1 MPEEKNKNEKTI
13 EARASELGLKCLKE
27 APKEIDKKYS
37 KLIPESIASQH
48 NIFAFGRDGNLIQ
61 VAMVDPQDLEA
72 RNILSFLAERNK
84 LSFDIYLVD
93 DSVMQQMLGR
103 HQSAEKAVEDVM
115 QSFEEASRERDE
127 DVRKNLKSGENL
139 IIQDAPVS
147 KLVQVIINH
156 AIEGGSSDIHIEP
169 IGEEYRVRFRVD
181 GMLHSSLILPK
192 SVGMATISHIK
203 ILSNLKIDETRKPQ
217 DGRFKARKGKIIN
230 FDDVD
235 FRISTLPVINGEK
248 VAMRIL
254 TKDDTVFDLKKL
266 GLLGKNNE
274 VLSRKIKETSGII
287 LITGPTGSG
296 KSTTLYSFLKII
308 NEEVRNIV
316 TLEDPVEYS
325 LDGINQSQINPDIG
339 YGFADGLRSILRQDP
354 NVIMIGEIRDSETAE
369 LAIHAALTGH
379 LVFSTLHTNNAIS
392 AIPRLMDMGVEPFLL
407 SSSLNAVAAQRLVR
421 KLCDNCKEEFKMPRG
436 EFDKIVKTLSNIKP
450 EDAKE
455 YGLESLAP
463 EKMKFYKN
471 VGCKECGNSGYK
483 GRLAIY
489 ECVDVNNEIREVI
502 TEKDDVLLNR
512 VAQKQGMPNLRQ
524 DGLLKALAGL
534 TTVSEVER
542 MTGGSLTVGELDEDI
557 G

>member
-1 MPEEKNKNEKTI
+1 MLGDKNKNTI
-13 EARASELGLKCLKE
+13 EERAEELGVKYLKE
-27 APKEIDKKYS
+27 SPEKIEKKYS

-48 NIFAFGRDGNLIQ
+48 RIFSFGKDGDLIK

-84 LSFDIYLVD
+84 LSFDIYLV
-93 DSVMQQMLGR
+93 SSEVMEHMMGKY
-103 HQSAEKAVEDVM
+103 QSAERAVEDVM
-115 QSFEEASRERDE
+115 KSFEDAFKDREITK
-127 DVRKNLKSGENL
+127 VRAKGEEKI

-169 IGEEYRVRFRVD
+169 IGDEYRVRFRVD

-217 DGRFKARKGKIIN
+217 DGRFKANKGKIIN

-254 TKDDTVFDLKKL
+254 TKDDQVFDLKKL
-266 GLLGKNNE
+266 GLLGKNND
-274 VLSRKIKETSGII
+274 VLSKKIKETSGII

-308 NEEVRNIV
+308 NQEVRNIV

-325 LDGINQSQINPDIG
+325 LDGINQSQINPEIG

-354 NVIMIGEIRDSETAE
+354 NVIMIGEIRDGETAE

-392 AIPRLMDMGVEPFLL
+392 AIPRLIDMGVEPFLL
-407 SSSLNAVAAQRLVR
+407 SSSINAVAAQRLVR
-421 KLCDNCKEEFKMPRG
+421 KLCDKCKQEVKLPSG
-436 EFDKIVKTLSNIKP
+436 EFDKIIKTLSNIKL
-450 EDAKE
+450 EDVKD
-455 YGLESLAP
+455 YGIESLEP
-463 EKMKFYKN
+463 DKLKFYKN
-471 VGCKECGNSGYK
+471 VGCKDCGNLGYK

-489 ECVDVNNEIREVI
+489 ECVDINNEIREVI

-512 VAQKQGMPNLRQ
+512 VAQKQGMPNMRQ
-524 DGLLKALAGL
+524 DGLLKALVGL
-534 TTVSEVER
+534 TSVSEVER
-542 MTGGSLTVGELDEDI
+542 MTGGSLTVGELEDDL

>member
-1 MPEEKNKNEKTI
+1 MSEENKNKKDLEDK
-13 EARASELGLKCLKE
+13 AKELGVKCLSIFPGKIE
-27 APKEIDKKYS
+27 KKYS
-37 KLIPESIASQH
+37 KIIPETIAVQH
-48 NIFAFGRDGNLIQ
+48 MIFSFGMGDERAVK
-61 VAMVDPQDLEA
+61 VAMVNPQDLEA
-72 RNILSFLAERNK
+72 RNILSFLSERNK
-84 LSFDIYLVD
+84 ISFDIYLT
-93 DSVMQQMLGR
+93 SPEIMQEMISQY
-103 HQSAEKAVEDVM
+103 QTAEKAVEEVVE
-115 QSFEEASRERDE
+115 SFESASKNRESVAKKKDTFN
-127 DVRKNLKSGENL
+127 DQI

-169 IGEEYRVRFRVD
+169 IGDEFRVRFRID
-181 GMLHSSLILPK
+181 GMLHSSLVLPK

-217 DGRFKARKGKIIN
+217 DGRFTAQKGKIISY
-230 FDDVD
+230 DDVD

-266 GLLGKNNE
+266 GLLGNNHK
-274 VLSRKIKETSGII
+274 VLSSKIKETSGII

-308 NEEVRNIV
+308 NQEVRNII

-354 NVIMIGEIRDSETAE
+354 NVIMIGEIRDGETAE

-392 AIPRLMDMGVEPFLL
+392 AIPRLIDMGVEPFLL
-407 SSSLNAVAAQRLVR
+407 SSSINAVAAQRLVR
-421 KLCDNCKEEFKMPRG
+421 KLCENCKKEFKLPKAELDKVIKLLSG
-436 EFDKIVKTLSNIKP
+436 IKKEELESYGVESIDPDKI
-450 EDAKE
+450 
-455 YGLESLAP
+455 
-463 EKMKFYKN
+463 KFFEGA
-471 VGCKECGNSGYK
+471 GCDECGKSGYK

-489 ECVDVNNEIREVI
+489 ECVDINNEIREVI
-502 TEKDDVLLNR
+502 TEKDDILLNK
-512 VAQKQGMPNLRQ
+512 VAQKQGALNMRQ
-524 DGLLKALAGL
+524 DGLLKASLGL
-534 TTVSEVER
+534 TSVSEVER
-542 MTGGSLTVGELDEDI
+542 MTGGSLTVGEFEKDL

>member
-27 APKEIDKKYS
+27 APKEIDKRYS

-274 VLSRKIKETSGII
+274 VLSRKIKETSGI
-287 LITGPTGSG
+287 
-296 KSTTLYSFLKII
+296 
-308 NEEVRNIV
+308 
-316 TLEDPVEYS
+316 
-325 LDGINQSQINPDIG
+325 
-339 YGFADGLRSILRQDP
+339 
-354 NVIMIGEIRDSETAE
+354 
-369 LAIHAALTGH
+369 
-379 LVFSTLHTNNAIS
+379 
-392 AIPRLMDMGVEPFLL
+392 
-407 SSSLNAVAAQRLVR
+407 
-421 KLCDNCKEEFKMPRG
+421 
-436 EFDKIVKTLSNIKP
+436 
-450 EDAKE
+450 
-455 YGLESLAP
+455 
-463 EKMKFYKN
+463 
-471 VGCKECGNSGYK
+471 
-483 GRLAIY
+483 
-489 ECVDVNNEIREVI
+489 
-502 TEKDDVLLNR
+502 
-512 VAQKQGMPNLRQ
+512 
-524 DGLLKALAGL
+524 
-534 TTVSEVER
+534 
-542 MTGGSLTVGELDEDI
+542 
-557 G
+557 

>member
-1 MPEEKNKNEKTI
+1 MLEENKKKLKEKA
-13 EARASELGLKCLKE
+13 EELGVKYLAGLDGSIE
-27 APKEIDKKYS
+27 KKYY
-37 KLIPESIASQH
+37 KIIPESIAVQH
-48 NIFAFGRDGNLIQ
+48 KIFAFGKEGEMIK

-72 RNILSFLAERNK
+72 RNILSFLSERNK
-84 LSFDIYLVD
+84 LSFDIYLV
-93 DSVMQQMLGR
+93 SAELMQEMINQY
-103 HQSAEKAVEDVM
+103 QTAEKAVEEVIE
-115 QSFEEASRERDE
+115 SFESASKDRE
-127 DVRKNLKSGENL
+127 VENKKKQS
-139 IIQDAPVS
+139 IEEEIVIQDAPVS

-169 IGEEYRVRFRVD
+169 IGDEYRVRFRID
-181 GMLHSSLILPK
+181 GILHSSLVLPK
-192 SVGMATISHIK
+192 NVGMATISHIK

-217 DGRFKARKGKIIN
+217 DGRFKAQKGKIIS

-254 TKDDTVFDLKKL
+254 TKDDRVFDLRKL
-266 GLLGKNNE
+266 GLMGKNHN
-274 VLSRKIKETSGII
+274 VLSEKIKETSGII

-308 NEEVRNIV
+308 NQEVRNIV

-339 YGFADGLRSILRQDP
+339 YTFADGLRSILRQDP

-392 AIPRLMDMGVEPFLL
+392 AIPRLIDMGVEPFLL
-407 SSSLNAVAAQRLVR
+407 SSSINAVAAQRLVR
-421 KLCDNCKEEFKMPRG
+421 KLCDSCKREIKLPKA
-436 EFDKIVKTLSNIKP
+436 EFDRIMKSLVGIKGD
-450 EDAKE
+450 ELE
-455 YGLESLAP
+455 GYGLKEINP
-463 EKMKFYKN
+463 DKIKFFEGA
-471 VGCKECGNSGYK
+471 GCGECGKSGFK

-489 ECVDVNNEIREVI
+489 ECVDINNEVREVI
-502 TEKDDVLLNR
+502 TEKDDVLLGK
-512 VAQKQGMPNLRQ
+512 VVQKQGMLNMRQ
-524 DGLLKALAGL
+524 DGLLKAVLGL
-534 TTVSEVER
+534 TSVSEVER
-542 MTGGSLTVGELDEDI
+542 MTGGNLTIGEFDDDI